1 LPALLDR
8 AARNHYATTF
18 QTLRETAM
26 KRIPLLCDVF
36 FVTAA
41 AFALTL
47 AGCSAAKENV
57 DYRIAVVPKG
67 LTHEFWQSIRRGA
80 ERAAADLK
88 AEDGIRVEI
97 LWDGPSKE
105 SDAQDQIKII
115 NQKSSQGIQGLVL
128 APQDSKAMVPSVEQC
143 VANNI
148 PVVVIDSGLD
158 EAVLKEK
165 PDLIVKYV
173 ATNNF
178 NGGWKAAE
186 ELVKVLEKEGKT
198 EPRLILFRYQ
208 PGSESTDQRE
218 DGFLK
223 RIEKFNEKEG
233 KKIKIISDDKYAGAT
248 VETAEK
254 EAGPLLSQLG
264 GQGIDG
270 IFAVNES
277 ATSGMLNAMRSQN
290 LSKKIHLVGFDSS
303 EPLWQAVREGD
314 VDGLIVQDP
323 YRMGYLGVWTLVK
336 HLKGYAVNLDYKQL
350 STGEY
355 YLTKDNL
362 DSDEMKGKFSPEIQ
376 AKRIMSAERP
386 TFPKK

>member
-1 LPALLDR
+1 
-8 AARNHYATTF
+8 
-18 QTLRETAM
+18 M
-26 KRIPLLCDVF
+26 KRILLLCEIVV
-36 FVTAA
+36 VTVAA
-41 AFALTL
+41 SALFL
-47 AGCSAAKENV
+47 AGCSASREPV

-80 ERAAADLK
+80 ERAAAELK
-88 AEDGIRVEI
+88 AEDGLRVEI
-97 LWDGPSKE
+97 LWDGPSTE
-105 SDAQDQIKII
+105 SDAQAQIKII

-178 NGGWKAAE
+178 NGGWQAAG
-186 ELVKVLEKEGKT
+186 ELVKVLENEGKT
-198 EPRLILFRYQ
+198 QPRLVLFRYQ

-218 DGFLK
+218 EGFLQ
-223 RIEKFNEKEG
+223 RIKEFNEQEG
-233 KKIKIISDDKYAGAT
+233 KKIKIISDNKYAGAT

-254 EAGPLLSQLG
+254 EAGPLLSQLSG
-264 GQGIDG
+264 PGIDG

-277 ATSGMLNAMRSQN
+277 ATSGMLNALRSQN
-290 LSKKIHLVGFDSS
+290 LNKKIHLVGFDSS
-303 EPLWQAVREGD
+303 EPLLQAVREGD

-336 HLKGYAVNLDYKQL
+336 HLQGYAVNRQHDQFG
-350 STGEY
+350 TGEY

-362 DSDEMKGKFSPEIQ
+362 DSDEMKGKFSPEFQ
-376 AKRIMSAERP
+376 AKRTMERP
-386 TFPKK
+386 AFPKK